1 MSVKSDLAPRFHTFM
16 HRSRQSY
23 ALGIKLDFC
32 GIILLMWGSTF
43 PLVYYSFPL
52 RAHTQMVYMAATTLL
67 AGLCLLA
74 TFHPSVGGPHLGH
87 VRAVLFGS
95 FGIGS
100 FLVPIVHGLWL
111 YGVAQQSTRIGLA
124 WIGVTALCNGIG
136 VVAYAFKV
144 TTAPIS
150 ITQ

>member
-1 MSVKSDLAPRFHTFM
+1 M

-32 GIILLMWGSTF
+32 GIILLMWASTF

-52 RAHTQMVYMAATTLL
+52 RAYTQMAYMAATTLL

-111 YGVAQQSTRIGLA
+111 YGFAQQSTRIGLA
-124 WIGVTALCNGIG
+124 WIGVTALCNGTG
-136 VVAYAFKV
+136 VIAYAFKV
-144 TTAPIS
+144 IIVPTS
-150 ITQ
+150 ITQRDGPGQTG